1 MSDIEEHRKKI
12 KEITLEMIKL
22 LKTRTDIAK
31 QIGDAKASLG
41 MTVTDEERE
50 DELRTQVAKLC
61 KEIDLDQ
68 STASKFLNLL
78 LNESVKVQSDN
89 KQTHLSVF
97 LKAKALEEE
106 GKKIIHLEVGEPDFK
121 PPEGVKI
128 ALAEVYNKG
137 YGKYGPAKGITELRE
152 VLIPGNYFL
161 PSSSYSASIENVLVC
176 PGARFA
182 VYLAINTLL
191 NPGDEIIVIEP
202 AWPAYKD
209 GALNAGIKVRT
220 IKTTLETK
228 WEPSVEQINN
238 TINENTKMIVLNY
251 PNNPTGKILPRKLL
265 DSIVQTAKEHD
276 LYILSDEIYEYY
288 YTDGDLKAPD
298 IWTEYGYEKTIV
310 TKSFSKSYAMT
321 GYRIGWVIAEP
332 SIIEKMSKLQAL
344 SLTNVSEPIQ
354 YVALKAMTS
363 TRSQGRMEINPAT
376 ARICFTG
383 SSYVGD
389 NADLVRSRLEALVKI
404 AKDIGLEFVEP
415 DGAMYLFAKTKY
427 KDFDATKFSEKLL
440 EHGVAIAPGEGF
452 GDYKEFF
459 RITAIDETRLKEG
472 MIILDTILKESYE

>member
-12 KEITLEMIKL
+12 EEITLEMIKL

-41 MTVTDEERE
+41 MAVTDEERE
-50 DELRTQVAKLC
+50 DALRTQVTKLC
-61 KEIDLDQ
+61 KEIDLEQ
-68 STASKFLNLL
+68 STALKFLNLL

-121 PPEGVKI
+121 PPEEVKT
-128 ALAEVYNKG
+128 ALAEVYDKG
-137 YGKYGPAKGITELRE
+137 YGKYGPAKGITELRKGI
-152 VLIPGNYFL
+152 VGTAVSGDVPV
-161 PSSSYSASIENVLVC
+161 ENIMIC

-209 GALNAGIKVRT
+209 CALNAGIKVRT

-228 WEPSVEQINN
+228 WEPSIEQINN
-238 TINENTKMIVLNY
+238 AINENTKMIILNY
-251 PNNPTGKILPRKLL
+251 PNNPTGKTIPQKLL
-265 DSIVQTAKEHD
+265 DNIIQTAKEHD
-276 LYILSDEIYEYY
+276 LYVLSDEIYDMMQE
-288 YTDGDLKAPD
+288 TDSWLESVVKYNYKKS
-298 IWTEYGYEKTIV
+298 II

-321 GYRIGWVIAEP
+321 GYRIGFTIAEP

-354 YVALKAMTS
+354 YVALQALGFDTS
-363 TRSQGRMEINPAT
+363 E
-376 ARICFTG
+376 
-383 SSYVGD
+383 
-389 NADLVRSRLEALVKI
+389 NAGIVSERLQALVKS
-404 AKDIGLEFVEP
+404 AKDIDLEFIEP

-427 KDFDATKFSEKLL
+427 KNFDATKFSEKLL
-440 EHGVAIAPGEGF
+440 ERGVAIAPGEGF

-459 RITAIDETRLKEG
+459 RLTAIDETKLKEG
-472 MIILDTILKESYE
+472 MIILDTVLKESYE

>member
-12 KEITLEMIKL
+12 EEVTLEMIKL

-31 QIGDAKASLG
+31 QIGDAKANLG

-50 DELRTQVAKLC
+50 DALRKQVIKLC

-68 STASKFLNLL
+68 STALKFLNLL
-78 LNESVKVQSDN
+78 LNESIKVQSDG

-121 PPEGVKI
+121 PPEEVKT
-128 ALAEVYNKG
+128 ALAEVYDKG
-137 YGKYGPAKGITELRE
+137 YGKYGPAKGITELRMALSKKQD
-152 VLIPGNYFL
+152 VDF
-161 PSSSYSASIENVLVC
+161 ENIMIC
-176 PGARFA
+176 PGARFG
-182 VYLAINTLL
+182 VYLAITTLL

-209 GALNAGIKVRT
+209 CALNAGIKVRT

-228 WEPSVEQINN
+228 WEPSIEQINN
-238 TINENTKMIVLNY
+238 AINENTKMIVLNY
-251 PNNPTGKILPRKLL
+251 PNNPTGKMISEDL
-265 DSIVQTAKEHD
+265 DSIMQTAKEHD
-276 LYILSDEIYEYY
+276 LYVLSDEIYSD
-288 YTDGDLKAPD
+288 YTFKGLIDMEMEDYKKS
-298 IWTEYGYEKTIV
+298 II

-321 GYRIGWVIAEP
+321 GYRIGYVIAEP
-332 SIIEKMSKLQAL
+332 SIIEKMSKLQTL

-354 YVALKAMTS
+354 YVALKALDVDTFENE
-363 TRSQGRMEINPAT
+363 RKIK
-376 ARICFTG
+376 
-383 SSYVGD
+383 
-389 NADLVRSRLEALVKI
+389 SRLEVLVKS
-404 AKDIGLEFVEP
+404 AKDIGLEFIEP
-415 DGAMYLFAKTKY
+415 DGAMYLFAKTKH
-427 KDFDATKFSEKLL
+427 KNFDATKFSEKLL
-440 EHGVAIAPGEGF
+440 ERGVAIAPGEGF

-472 MIILDTILKESYE
+472 MIILDSILKESYE

>member
-12 KEITLEMIKL
+12 EEITLEMIKL

-50 DELRTQVAKLC
+50 DALRTQVTKLC

-68 STASKFLNLL
+68 STALKFLNLL
-78 LNESVKVQSDN
+78 LNESVKVQSDG

-121 PPEGVKI
+121 PPKEVKT
-128 ALAEVYNKG
+128 ALAEVYDKG
-137 YGKYGPAKGITELRE
+137 YGKYGSPKGITELRKA
-152 VLIPGNYFL
+152 L
-161 PSSSYSASIENVLVC
+161 ARQMRENGKDQYAKVSEENIMIC
-176 PGARFA
+176 PGARFG
-182 VYLAINTLL
+182 VYLAITTLL

-209 GALNAGIKVRT
+209 CALNAGVKVRT
-220 IKTTLETK
+220 IKTTLETE
-228 WEPSVEQINN
+228 WEPSIEQINN
-238 TINENTKMIVLNY
+238 AINENTKMIVINY
-251 PNNPTGKILPRKLL
+251 PNNPTGKWWNPMVDKI
-265 DSIVQTAKEHD
+265 INAAEEHD
-276 LYILSDEIYEYY
+276 LYVLSDEIYEKYDRG
-288 YTDGDLKAPD
+288 TVLGNPSCWDVQ
-298 IWTEYGYEKTIV
+298 YEKTII
-310 TKSFSKSYAMT
+310 TKSFSKSHAMT
-321 GYRIGWVIAEP
+321 GYRIGYVIAEP

-354 YVALKAMTS
+354 YVALQALEADVSGNT
-363 TRSQGRMEINPAT
+363 EIIN
-376 ARICFTG
+376 
-383 SSYVGD
+383 
-389 NADLVRSRLEALVKI
+389 SRLEDLIKI
-404 AKDIGLEFVEP
+404 AKDIGLEFIEP
-415 DGAMYLFAKTKY
+415 EGAMYLFAKTKY
-427 KDFDATKFSEKLL
+427 KNFDATKFSEKLL

-459 RITAIDETRLKEG
+459 RITAIDETKLKEG
-472 MIILDTILKESYE
+472 MTILDTVLKETV

>member
-12 KEITLEMIKL
+12 EEVTLEMIKL

-31 QIGDAKASLG
+31 QIGDAKANLG

-50 DELRTQVAKLC
+50 DALRTQVTKLC

-68 STASKFLNLL
+68 STALKFLNLL
-78 LNESVKVQSDN
+78 LNESVKVQSDG

-121 PPEGVKI
+121 PPEEVKT
-128 ALAEVYNKG
+128 ALAEVYDKG
-137 YGKYGPAKGITELRE
+137 YGKYGPAKGITELRNE
-152 VLIPGNYFL
+152 LTKVVGTIF
-161 PSSSYSASIENVLVC
+161 ADIENIMIC
-176 PGARFA
+176 PGARFG
-182 VYLAINTLL
+182 VYLAITTLL

-209 GALNAGIKVRT
+209 CALNAGIKVRT

-238 TINENTKMIVLNY
+238 AINENTKMIVLNY
-251 PNNPTGKILPRKLL
+251 PNNPTGKILSKELL
-265 DSIVQTAKEHD
+265 ANIFQTAKEHD
-276 LYILSDEIYEYY
+276 LYVLSDEIYEDYY
-288 YTDGDLKAPD
+288 MSGKKELEIISSDTLTGK
-298 IWTEYGYEKTIV
+298 YEKSIR
-310 TKSFSKSYAMT
+310 TKSFSKSHAMT
-321 GYRIGWVIAEP
+321 GFRIGWVVAEP
-332 SIIEKMSKLQAL
+332 SIIDKMSKLQAL

-354 YVALKAMTS
+354 YVALQALKAYD
-363 TRSQGRMEINPAT
+363 
-376 ARICFTG
+376 TG
-383 SSYVGD
+383 TIGE
-389 NADLVRSRLEALVKI
+389 NRKIIKSRLDALVKT
-404 AKDIGLEFVEP
+404 AKDIGLEFIEP

-427 KDFDATKFSEKLL
+427 KNFDATKFSEKLL

-459 RITAIDETRLKEG
+459 RITAIDETKLKEG
-472 MIILDTILKESYE
+472 MTILDTMLKESYE

>member
-12 KEITLEMIKL
+12 EEVTLEMIKL

-31 QIGDAKASLG
+31 QIGDAKANLG

-50 DELRTQVAKLC
+50 DALRKQVTKLC

-68 STASKFLNLL
+68 STALKFLNLL

-89 KQTHLSVF
+89 KQTHLSMF

-106 GKKIIHLEVGEPDFK
+106 GKKIIHLEVGEPDFR
-121 PPEGVKI
+121 PPKEVKT
-128 ALAEVYNKG
+128 ALEEVYDKG
-137 YGKYGPAKGITELRE
+137 YGKYGSPKGITELRKA
-152 VLIPGNYFL
+152 L
-161 PSSSYSASIENVLVC
+161 ASESTYVSEENIMIC
-176 PGARFA
+176 PGARFG
-182 VYLAINTLL
+182 VYLAITTLL

-209 GALNAGIKVRT
+209 CALNAGVKVRT
-220 IKTTLETK
+220 IKTTLETE
-228 WEPSVEQINN
+228 WEPSIDQINN
-238 TINENTKMIVLNY
+238 AINENTKMIILNY
-251 PNNPTGKILPRKLL
+251 PNNPTGKILSDELL
-265 DSIVQTAKEHD
+265 DSIIQTAKEHD
-276 LYILSDEIYEYY
+276 LYVLSDEIYEKYY
-288 YTDGDLKAPD
+288 NDRHYWAKQVWIYD
-298 IWTEYGYEKTIV
+298 YEKIIV
-310 TKSFSKSYAMT
+310 TKSFSKSHAMT

-332 SIIEKMSKLQAL
+332 SIIEKMSKLQTL

-354 YVALKAMTS
+354 YVALKALDVDTFENE
-363 TRSQGRMEINPAT
+363 RKIK
-376 ARICFTG
+376 
-383 SSYVGD
+383 
-389 NADLVRSRLEALVKI
+389 SRLEVLVKS
-404 AKDIGLEFVEP
+404 AKDIGLEFIEP

-427 KDFDATKFSEKLL
+427 KNFDATKFSEKLL

-472 MIILDTILKESYE
+472 MTILDTVLKETV

>member
-12 KEITLEMIKL
+12 EEITLEMIKL

-31 QIGDAKASLG
+31 QIGDAKANLG

-50 DELRTQVAKLC
+50 NALRTQVTKLC

-78 LNESVKVQSDN
+78 LNESVKVQSES
-89 KQTHLSVF
+89 KKTHLSVF
-97 LKAKALEEE
+97 LKAKALEEQ

-121 PPEGVKI
+121 PPIEVTT
-128 ALAEVYNKG
+128 ALGEVYDKG
-137 YGKYGPAKGITELRE
+137 YGKYGPAKGITELRKALAHRMNE
-152 VLIPGNYFL
+152 LLNEINMLFYNADAVMQTISEQN
-161 PSSSYSASIENVLVC
+161 IMIC
-176 PGARFA
+176 PGARFT

-209 GALNAGIKVRT
+209 CALNAGIKVRT

-228 WEPSVEQINN
+228 WEPSIEQINN
-238 TINENTKMIVLNY
+238 AINENTKMIILNY
-251 PNNPTGKILPRKLL
+251 PNNPTGKILPKKLQ
-265 DSIVQTAKEHD
+265 DNIIQIAKKHD
-276 LYILSDEIYEYY
+276 LYVLSDEIYEIYSRHFHKPVWYY
-288 YTDGDLKAPD
+288 D
-298 IWTEYGYEKTIV
+298 YEKSIITQ
-310 TKSFSKSYAMT
+310 SFSKTYAMT
-321 GYRIGWVIAEP
+321 GYRIGFALAEP

-354 YVALKAMTS
+354 YIALQALKSREA
-363 TRSQGRMEINPAT
+363 
-376 ARICFTG
+376 
-383 SSYVGD
+383 VGE
-389 NADLVRSRLEALVKI
+389 NSKIIRSRLESLVKI

-415 DGAMYLFAKTKY
+415 DGSMYLFAKTKY
-427 KDFDATKFSEKLL
+427 KNFDATKFSEKLL
-440 EHGVAIAPGEGF
+440 ERGVAIAPGEGF

-472 MIILDTILKESYE
+472 MIILDAILKESYE

>member
-12 KEITLEMIKL
+12 EEITLEMIKL
-22 LKTRTDIAK
+22 LKTRTDISK
-31 QIGDAKASLG
+31 KIGDTKANLG

-50 DELRTQVAKLC
+50 DVLRSQVTKLC

-68 STASKFLNLL
+68 STALKFLNLL

-121 PPEGVKI
+121 PPEEVKT
-128 ALAEVYNKG
+128 ALAEVYDKG
-137 YGKYGPAKGITELRE
+137 YGKYGPAKGNTELRDE
-152 VLIPGNYFL
+152 ISLHEDKLLIGL
-161 PSSSYSASIENVLVC
+161 GSGAEIKVENIMVC

-182 VYLAINTLL
+182 VYLAISTLL

-202 AWPAYKD
+202 SWPAYKD
-209 GALNAGIKVRT
+209 CALNAGIKVRT

-228 WEPSVEQINN
+228 WEPSIDQINN
-238 TINENTKMIVLNY
+238 AINENTKMIVLNY
-251 PNNPTGKILPRKLL
+251 PNNPTGKYFPEKIQ
-265 DSIVQTAKEHD
+265 DSIIEIAKKHD
-276 LYILSDEIYEYY
+276 LYVLSDEIYAEFAEHTNIPTSGVSFKSVLEYNY
-288 YTDGDLKAPD
+288 KKS
-298 IWTEYGYEKTIV
+298 II

-321 GYRIGWVIAEP
+321 GYRIGYAVADP
-332 SIIEKMSKLQAL
+332 SIIDKMSKLQAL

-354 YVALKAMTS
+354 YVALQALKSEEAVAKNS
-363 TRSQGRMEINPAT
+363 KI
-376 ARICFTG
+376 IK
-383 SSYVGD
+383 
-389 NADLVRSRLEALVKI
+389 SRLDALVKI
-404 AKDIGLEFVEP
+404 AKDIGLEFIEP

-440 EHGVAIAPGEGF
+440 EHDVAIAPGEGF

-472 MIILDTILKESYE
+472 MIILDTVLKESYE

>member
-1 MSDIEEHRKKI
+1 MSDIEEQRKKI
-12 KEITLEMIKL
+12 EDVTLEMIKL

-31 QIGDAKASLG
+31 KIGDAKASLG

-50 DELRTQVAKLC
+50 DALRNQVAKLC

-89 KQTHLSVF
+89 KQTHLSMF

-121 PPEGVKI
+121 PPKEVKT
-128 ALAEVYNKG
+128 ALAEVYDKG
-137 YGKYGPAKGITELRE
+137 YGKYGSAKGITELRKALAE
-152 VLIPGNYFL
+152 SDTG
-161 PSSSYSASIENVLVC
+161 IENIMIC

-182 VYLAINTLL
+182 VYLTITTLL

-209 GALNAGIKVRT
+209 CALNAGIKVRA

-228 WEPSVEQINN
+228 WEPSVDQINN
-238 TINENTKMIVLNY
+238 AINENTKMVVLNY
-251 PNNPTGKILPRKLL
+251 PNNPTGKKLSENIQ
-265 DSIVQTAKEHD
+265 DDIIEIAKKHD
-276 LYILSDEIYEYY
+276 LYVLSDEIYSEY
-288 YTDGDLKAPD
+288 TSINFKSVL
-298 IWTEYGYEKTIV
+298 EYSYKKSIIA
-310 TKSFSKSYAMT
+310 KSFSKSHAMT
-321 GYRIGWVIAEP
+321 GYRIGWVVAEP
-332 SIIEKMSKLQAL
+332 SIIDKMSKLQAL

-354 YVALKAMTS
+354 YVALQALKSEEAVADNS
-363 TRSQGRMEINPAT
+363 
-376 ARICFTG
+376 RIIK
-383 SSYVGD
+383 
-389 NADLVRSRLEALVKI
+389 SRLEVLVKS
-404 AKDIGLEFVEP
+404 AKDIGLEFIEP

-459 RITAIDETRLKEG
+459 RLTAIDETRLIEG
-472 MIILDTILKESYE
+472 MKILDTMLKESYE

>member
-12 KEITLEMIKL
+12 EEITLEMIKL

-50 DELRTQVAKLC
+50 DALRNQVTKLC

-68 STASKFLNLL
+68 STALKFLNFLF
-78 LNESVKVQSDN
+78 NESVKVQSDN
-89 KQTHLSVF
+89 KQTHLSMF

-121 PPEGVKI
+121 PPEEVKT
-128 ALAEVYNKG
+128 ALAEVYDKG
-137 YGKYGPAKGITELRE
+137 YGKYGSAKGITELRKALAE
-152 VLIPGNYFL
+152 SEEANVEFCDGRCTE
-161 PSSSYSASIENVLVC
+161 ENIMIC

-182 VYLAINTLL
+182 VYLAITTLL

-209 GALNAGIKVRT
+209 CALNAGIKVRT
-220 IKTTLETK
+220 IKTTLETR
-228 WEPSVEQINN
+228 WEPSIDQINN
-238 TINENTKMIVLNY
+238 AINENTKMIVLNY
-251 PNNPTGKILPRKLL
+251 PNNPTGKTLPEKLL
-265 DSIVQTAKEHD
+265 DSIMQAAKEHD
-276 LYILSDEIYEYY
+276 LYVLSDEIYEDYY
-288 YTDGDLKAPD
+288 SGPGNVEGESPKEILTYRYKKS
-298 IWTEYGYEKTIV
+298 II
-310 TKSFSKSYAMT
+310 TKSFSKSFAMT
-321 GYRIGWVIAEP
+321 GFRIGYAIAEP

-354 YVALKAMTS
+354 YVALQVTKSAFEAVQENGETI
-363 TRSQGRMEINPAT
+363 G
-376 ARICFTG
+376 
-383 SSYVGD
+383 V
-389 NADLVRSRLEALVKI
+389 RLEILVES

-427 KDFDATKFSEKLL
+427 KNFDATKFSEKLL

-472 MIILDTILKESYE
+472 MIILDTVLKESYE

>member
-12 KEITLEMIKL
+12 EEVTLEMIKL

-50 DELRTQVAKLC
+50 DALRTQVTKLC

-68 STASKFLNLL
+68 STALKFLNLL

-121 PPEGVKI
+121 PPKEVKT
-128 ALAEVYNKG
+128 ALAEVYDKG
-137 YGKYGPAKGITELRE
+137 YGKYGPAKGIKELVDALAIRNT
-152 VLIPGNYFL
+152 VLGE
-161 PSSSYSASIENVLVC
+161 SVMVC

-182 VYLAINTLL
+182 VYLAITTLL

-209 GALNAGIKVRT
+209 CALNAGIKVRT

-228 WEPSVEQINN
+228 WEPSIEQINN
-238 TINENTKMIVLNY
+238 AINENTKMIILNY
-251 PNNPTGKILPRKLL
+251 PNNPTGKILSNELVY
-265 DSIVQTAKEHD
+265 SIIGIAEDHD
-276 LYILSDEIYEYY
+276 LYVLSDEIYSEYANN
-288 YTDGDLKAPD
+288 DWKSAD
-298 IWTEYGYEKTIV
+298 IIGVGNYEKKIITQ
-310 TKSFSKSYAMT
+310 SFSKSHAMT
-321 GYRIGWVIAEP
+321 GYRIGYVHADP
-332 SIIEKMSKLQAL
+332 QIIEKMSKLQAL

-354 YVALKAMTS
+354 YVALQALKADTS
-363 TRSQGRMEINPAT
+363 ENTEIIN
-376 ARICFTG
+376 
-383 SSYVGD
+383 
-389 NADLVRSRLEALVKI
+389 SRLEALVKI
-404 AKDIGLEFVEP
+404 AKDIGLEFIEP

-427 KDFDATKFSEKLL
+427 KNFDATKFSEKLL

-459 RITAIDETRLKEG
+459 RITAIDGARLKEG
-472 MIILDTILKESYE
+472 MIILDAILKESYE

>member
-12 KEITLEMIKL
+12 EEITLEMIKL
-22 LKTRTDIAK
+22 LKARTDIAK

-50 DELRTQVAKLC
+50 DALRTQVTKLC

-68 STASKFLNLL
+68 STALKFLNLL
-78 LNESVKVQSDN
+78 LNESVKVQSDG

-121 PPEGVKI
+121 PPKEVKT
-128 ALAEVYNKG
+128 ALAEVYDKG
-137 YGKYGPAKGITELRE
+137 YGKYGPPKGITELRNALAQRSFE
-152 VLIPGNYFL
+152 
-161 PSSSYSASIENVLVC
+161 SSSKNIMIC

-182 VYLAINTLL
+182 VYLTITALL

-209 GALNAGIKVRT
+209 CALNAGIKVRT

-228 WEPSVEQINN
+228 WEPSIDQINN
-238 TINENTKMIVLNY
+238 AINENTKMIVINY
-251 PNNPTGKILPRKLL
+251 PNNPTGKILNHLNL
-265 DSIVQTAKEHD
+265 EMINDVAKKHD
-276 LYILSDEIYEYY
+276 LYVLSDEIYEEYDMRPDLDHE
-288 YTDGDLKAPD
+288 YTSFELLSNKKS
-298 IWTEYGYEKTIV
+298 II
-310 TKSFSKSYAMT
+310 TKSFSKSHAMT
-321 GYRIGWVIAEP
+321 GYRIGWVIAEQT
-332 SIIEKMSKLQAL
+332 IIEKMSKLQAL

-354 YVALKAMTS
+354 YAALQALKADTS
-363 TRSQGRMEINPAT
+363 ENKNMIK
-376 ARICFTG
+376 
-383 SSYVGD
+383 
-389 NADLVRSRLEALVKI
+389 SRLEVLVKS
-404 AKDIGLEFVEP
+404 AKDMGLEFVEP
-415 DGAMYLFAKTKY
+415 DGAMYLFAKTKH
-427 KDFDATKFSEKLL
+427 KNFDATKFSEKLL

-459 RITAIDETRLKEG
+459 RITAIDETKLKEG
-472 MIILDTILKESYE
+472 MTILDSILKEL

>member
-12 KEITLEMIKL
+12 EEITLEMIKL

-50 DELRTQVAKLC
+50 DALRSQVTKLC

-97 LKAKALEEE
+97 LKAKALEQE

-121 PPEGVKI
+121 PPKEVKT
-128 ALAEVYNKG
+128 ALEEVYDEG
-137 YGKYGPAKGITELRE
+137 YGKYGSPKGIMELRTA
-152 VLIPGNYFL
+152 LDLSDL
-161 PSSSYSASIENVLVC
+161 PDAQQAGGEDRIMIC

-182 VYLAINTLL
+182 VYLAITTLL
-191 NPGDEIIVIEP
+191 NPGDEMIVIEP

-209 GALNAGIKVRT
+209 CALNAGIKVRT

-228 WEPSVEQINN
+228 WEPSIEQINN
-238 TINENTKMIVLNY
+238 AINQNTKMIILNS
-251 PNNPTGKILPRKLL
+251 PNNPTGKILPKKLL
-265 DSIVQTAKEHD
+265 DSIIQTAKDHD
-276 LYILSDEIYEYY
+276 LYVLSDEIYSKYANNDWQSVLIYE
-288 YTDGDLKAPD
+288 
-298 IWTEYGYEKTIV
+298 YEKSIV
-310 TKSFSKSYAMT
+310 TKSFSKSHAMT
-321 GYRIGWVIAEP
+321 GYRIGYAIAEP

-354 YVALKAMTS
+354 YIALRALYADISKN
-363 TRSQGRMEINPAT
+363 MEIIN
-376 ARICFTG
+376 
-383 SSYVGD
+383 
-389 NADLVRSRLEALVKI
+389 SRLDALVKS
-404 AKDIGLEFVEP
+404 AKDIGLEFIEP
-415 DGAMYLFAKTKY
+415 EGAMYLFAKTKY

-459 RITAIDETRLKEG
+459 RITAIDETKLKEG
-472 MIILDTILKESYE
+472 MIILDSILKESYG

>member
-1 MSDIEEHRKKI
+1 MSEIEEHRKKI
-12 KEITLEMIKL
+12 EEITLEMIKL

-50 DELRTQVAKLC
+50 DALRNQVTKLC

-68 STASKFLNLL
+68 STALKFLNLL

-121 PPEGVKI
+121 PPEEVKT
-128 ALAEVYNKG
+128 ALAEVYDKG
-137 YGKYGPAKGITELRE
+137 YGKYGPAKGITELRMALSKKQD
-152 VLIPGNYFL
+152 VDF
-161 PSSSYSASIENVLVC
+161 ENIMIC
-176 PGARFA
+176 PGARFG
-182 VYLAINTLL
+182 VYLAITTLL

-209 GALNAGIKVRT
+209 CALNAGIKVRT

-228 WEPSVEQINN
+228 WEPSIEQINN
-238 TINENTKMIVLNY
+238 AINENTKMIVLNY
-251 PNNPTGKILPRKLL
+251 PNNPTGKMISEDL
-265 DSIVQTAKEHD
+265 DSIMQTVKEHD
-276 LYILSDEIYEYY
+276 LYVLSDEIYSD
-288 YTDGDLKAPD
+288 YTFKGLIDMEMEDYKKS
-298 IWTEYGYEKTIV
+298 II

-321 GYRIGWVIAEP
+321 GYRIGYVIAEP
-332 SIIEKMSKLQAL
+332 SIIEKMSKLQTL

-354 YVALKAMTS
+354 YVALKALDVDTFENE
-363 TRSQGRMEINPAT
+363 RKIK
-376 ARICFTG
+376 
-383 SSYVGD
+383 
-389 NADLVRSRLEALVKI
+389 SRLEVLVKS
-404 AKDIGLEFVEP
+404 AKDIGLEFIEP

-459 RITAIDETRLKEG
+459 RITTIDETRLKEG
-472 MIILDTILKESYE
+472 MTILDTVLKESYE

>member
-12 KEITLEMIKL
+12 EEITLEMIKL

-31 QIGDAKASLG
+31 QIGDDKASLG

-50 DELRTQVAKLC
+50 DALRTQVAKLC

-68 STASKFLNLL
+68 STALKFLNFLF
-78 LNESVKVQSDN
+78 NESVKLQSDN

-121 PPEGVKI
+121 PPLSVKT
-128 ALAEVYNKG
+128 ALGEVYDKG
-137 YGKYGPAKGITELRE
+137 YGKYGPAKGITELRKALTAPVE
-152 VLIPGNYFL
+152 RVF
-161 PSSSYSASIENVLVC
+161 SEIENIMIC

-182 VYLAINTLL
+182 VYLAITTLL

-209 GALNAGIKVRT
+209 CALNAGIKVRT

-238 TINENTKMIVLNY
+238 TINENTKMIILNY
-251 PNNPTGKILPRKLL
+251 PNNPTGKILPKELL
-265 DSIVQTAKEHD
+265 ASIIRTAKEHD
-276 LYILSDEIYEYY
+276 LYVLSDEIYGNYY
-288 YTDGDLKAPD
+288 NDNTLGPEKAWLCD
-298 IWTEYGYEKTIV
+298 YEKTIV
-310 TKSFSKSYAMT
+310 TKSFSKSHAMT
-321 GYRIGWVIAEP
+321 GYRIGYAIAEP

-354 YVALKAMTS
+354 YVALQALKADTS
-363 TRSQGRMEINPAT
+363 ENTKIIN
-376 ARICFTG
+376 
-383 SSYVGD
+383 
-389 NADLVRSRLEALVKI
+389 SRLEALVKS

-459 RITAIDETRLKEG
+459 RITAIDETKLKEG
-472 MIILDTILKESYE
+472 MTILDTVLKESYE

>member
-1 MSDIEEHRKKI
+1 
-12 KEITLEMIKL
+12 
-22 LKTRTDIAK
+22 
-31 QIGDAKASLG
+31 

-50 DELRTQVAKLC
+50 DALRKQVTKLC

-68 STASKFLNLL
+68 STALKFLNLL
-78 LNESVKVQSDN
+78 LNESVKVQSDG
-89 KQTHLSVF
+89 KQTHLSIF

-121 PPEGVKI
+121 PPEEVKT
-128 ALAEVYNKG
+128 ALAEVYDKG
-137 YGKYGPAKGITELRE
+137 YGKYGPAKGIPELRRALAA
-152 VLIPGNYFL
+152 VSVTAPNTTGK
-161 PSSSYSASIENVLVC
+161 ASLSLGTEENIMIC

-182 VYLAINTLL
+182 VYLAITTLL

-209 GALNAGIKVRT
+209 CALNAGIKVRT

-228 WEPSVEQINN
+228 WEPSIDQINN
-238 TINENTKMIVLNY
+238 AINENTKMIILNY
-251 PNNPTGKILPRKLL
+251 PNNPTGKTLPEK
-265 DSIVQTAKEHD
+265 DWGGIIQTAMKHD
-276 LYILSDEIYEYY
+276 LYVLSDEIYSVYSY
-288 YTDGDLKAPD
+288 NNWNSILQYN
-298 IWTEYGYEKTIV
+298 YEKTII
-310 TKSFSKSYAMT
+310 TKSFSKSHAMT
-321 GYRIGWVIAEP
+321 GFRIGWVIAAQA
-332 SIIEKMSKLQAL
+332 IIEKMSKLQAL

-354 YVALKAMTS
+354 YVALQALKANTS
-363 TRSQGRMEINPAT
+363 ENKKI
-376 ARICFTG
+376 IK
-383 SSYVGD
+383 
-389 NADLVRSRLEALVKI
+389 SRLDALVKT
-404 AKDIGLEFVEP
+404 AKDIGLEFIEP

-472 MIILDTILKESYE
+472 MIILDTVLKGSYE